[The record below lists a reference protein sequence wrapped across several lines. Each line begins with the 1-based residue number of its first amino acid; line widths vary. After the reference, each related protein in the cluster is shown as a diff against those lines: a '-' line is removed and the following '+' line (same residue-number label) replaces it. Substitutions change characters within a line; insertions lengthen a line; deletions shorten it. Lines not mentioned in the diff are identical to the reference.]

1 MAELWD
7 AYNRDFTKINGDV
20 LVRGQHIPENI
31 FHLVCDIIVKH
42 VDGSYL
48 IMQRDHEKTHG
59 GQWELSAG
67 GSALQGEEPEDAAK
81 RELKEETG
89 VEGTIC
95 EIGRMVI
102 DKNHSIYVVYLC
114 ETDCKKDSVVLQQG
128 ETIDYRWI
136 SRQELLAM
144 TEEELI
150 SYRAMKLLK
159 EQNI

>member
-7 AYNRDFTKINGDV
+7 AYNKDFTKIEGNT

-48 IMQRDHEKTHG
+48 IMQRDYEKTHG

-67 GSALQGEEPEDAAK
+67 GSALQGEGPDEASK

-89 VEGTIC
+89 IEGNLR

-102 DKNHSIYVVYLC
+102 DKNHSIYVLYLC
-114 ETDCKKDSVVLQQG
+114 ETDCAKDSVVLQQG

-136 SRQELLAM
+136 SRDELLAM
-144 TEEELI
+144 TDDELI
-150 SYRAMKLLK
+150 SYRAMKLVH

>member
-1 MAELWD
+1 MAEFWD
-7 AYNRDFTKINGDV
+7 AYNRDFTKIEGTT

-31 FHLVCDIIVKH
+31 YNLVCDIIVKH

-48 IMQRDHEKTHG
+48 IMQRDYEKTHG

-67 GSALQGEEPEDAAK
+67 GSALQGEGPDEASK

-89 VEGTIC
+89 IEGTLR

-102 DKNHSIYVVYLC
+102 DKNHSIYVLYLC
-114 ETDCKKDSVVLQQG
+114 ETDCGKDSVVLQQG

-136 SRQELLAM
+136 SRDELLAM
-144 TEEELI
+144 KEDELI
-150 SYRAMKLLK
+150 SYRAIKLLH

>member
-7 AYNRDFTKINGDV
+7 AYNKDFTKIDGTT

-67 GSALQGEEPEDAAK
+67 GSALQGEGPDEASK

-89 VEGTIC
+89 IEGNLR

-102 DKNHSIYVVYLC
+102 DKNHSIYVLYLC
-114 ETDCKKDSVVLQQG
+114 ETDCAKDSVVLQQG

-136 SRQELLAM
+136 SRDELLAM
-144 TEEELI
+144 TDDELI
-150 SYRAMKLLK
+150 SYRAMKLVH

>member
-7 AYNRDFTKINGDV
+7 AYNRDFTKIDGNT

-31 FHLVCDIIVKH
+31 YHLVCDIIVKH

-59 GQWELSAG
+59 GLWELSAG
-67 GSALQGEEPEDAAK
+67 GSALQGENPVEAAK

-89 VEGTIC
+89 IDGAVR
-95 EIGRMVI
+95 EIGRTVI
-102 DKNHSIYVVYLC
+102 DKNHSIYVIFLC

-136 SRQELLAM
+136 SRQELLSM
-144 TEEELI
+144 TDDELI
-150 SYRAMKLLK
+150 SYRAMKLLQ
-159 EQNI
+159 ELNI

>member
-7 AYNRDFTKINGDV
+7 AYNKDFTKIEGTT
-20 LVRGQHIPENI
+20 LVRGQHIPDNI
-31 FHLVCDIIVKH
+31 YHLVCDIIVRH
-42 VDGSYL
+42 VDGTYL

-67 GSALQGEEPEDAAK
+67 GSALQGEGPEVASK

-89 VEGTIC
+89 IEGTLR
-95 EIGRMVI
+95 EIGRMSI
-102 DKNHSIYVVYLC
+102 DKNHSIYVLYLC
-114 ETDCKKDSVVLQQG
+114 ETDCKKDSIVLQEG

-136 SRQELLAM
+136 SRDELLAM
-144 TEEELI
+144 TDDELI
-150 SYRAMKLLK
+150 SYRAMKLVH

>member
-7 AYNRDFTKINGDV
+7 AYNKDFTKIEGTT
-20 LVRGQHIPENI
+20 LVRGQHIPDNI
-31 FHLVCDIIVKH
+31 YHLVCDIIVRH
-42 VDGSYL
+42 VDGTYL

-67 GSALQGEEPEDAAK
+67 GSALQGEGPEVASK

-89 VEGTIC
+89 IEGYLR

-102 DKNHSIYVVYLC
+102 DKNHSIYVLYLC
-114 ETDCKKDSVVLQQG
+114 ETDCAKDSVVLQQG

-136 SRQELLAM
+136 SRDELLAM
-144 TEEELI
+144 TDDELI
-150 SYRAMKLLK
+150 SYRAMKLVH

>member
-7 AYNRDFTKINGDV
+7 AYNKDFTKIDGTT

-67 GSALQGEEPEDAAK
+67 GSALQGEGPEVASK

-89 VEGTIC
+89 IEGNLR

-102 DKNHSIYVVYLC
+102 DKNHSIYVLYLC
-114 ETDCKKDSVVLQQG
+114 ETDCAKDSVVLQQG

-136 SRQELLAM
+136 SRDELLAM
-144 TEEELI
+144 TDDELI
-150 SYRAMKLLK
+150 SYRAMKLVH